1 MFSILVLKDGQ
12 IVEQGSFR
20 DLIQIE
26 HGVFASMWADQV
38 TSSDDANGSIKKRL
52 SGYSVGTSR
61 VETSNPAEGR
71 TEEIIGKDMNI
82 TPEAVQEA
90 DPATDLK
97 AEPVTDVMNYERRL
111 VDEPESIEPSA
122 VPATMFAFPTSD
134 EPAETGE
141 PTAVSGPSVTFGTTV
156 NSPPSRSGTP
166 DPEAEPKRKRIS
178 SQNFQRLARRLSLN
192 TRRQGSSSSIIPSIP
207 GIPGLGKRDSSP
219 KVSIDDPSR
228 GESGGR
234 NSIDTPAESL
244 KGDDKSKVFKRK
256 DKKSRK
262 GSIG

>member
-1 MFSILVLKDGQ
+1 MCSILVLKDGQ

-20 DLIQIE
+20 DLVQIE

-61 VETSNPAEGR
+61 VESSKPAGQS
-71 TEEIIGKDMNI
+71 EEIMGKDMNLAS
-82 TPEAVQEA
+82 EAVQET
-90 DPATDLK
+90 DPATNLQ
-97 AEPVTDVMNYERRL
+97 AEPLTDVMDYERKL

-122 VPATMFAFPTSD
+122 VPAAMFAFPTSD
-134 EPAETGE
+134 EPVETGE
-141 PTAVSGPSVTFGTTV
+141 PTTVSGPSVTFGTGV
-156 NSPPSRSGTP
+156 NSPPSRTGTP

-192 TRRQGSSSSIIPSIP
+192 TRRQGSSSSIIPGIP

-219 KVSIDDPSR
+219 KVPIDDPSK
-228 GESGGR
+228 GESSGR